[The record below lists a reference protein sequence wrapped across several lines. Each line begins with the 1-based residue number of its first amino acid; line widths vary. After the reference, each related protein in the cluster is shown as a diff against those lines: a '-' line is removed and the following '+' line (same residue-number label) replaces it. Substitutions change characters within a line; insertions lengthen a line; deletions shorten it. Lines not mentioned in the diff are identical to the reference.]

1 MFLLTGLSNM
11 NKTSFTE
18 RYDKLGLLSNSYS
31 FQWETNS
38 FHTINI
44 KSNND
49 NKYKSFLLFLYN
61 TTKYKIE
68 KTFNTLQ
75 CYHKLIIQK
84 SNYSLDKEIN
94 NKSIFIQLNKIDNN
108 NKQYNTYS
116 KENIIE
122 SNSYYTSNDNS
133 LKSIDSLY
141 NSGRIIN
148 RKHIKYRQWKNK
160 INIKHKKTCINIK
173 INEKSINVNNN
184 NILIF
189 NNDSQSIDSKYSLKN
204 VVNYNKISNI
214 HKQYLFGQ
222 IMNDNQWDLFLCLLN
237 TDININS
244 IQKKIKLSNNNYE
257 LNKHEIIMI
266 EIYPSVIDLFLRN
279 IPSNLSSSSS
289 SSTNG
294 IYSII
299 LSCLLD
305 HGANIHNINHFYQY
319 TYNGGIQLNTL
330 SYIFEQIA
338 IQLNHS
344 LQIINIINNY
354 QFIDNAGLL
363 RQLLNSGM
371 IPTKLFFLIYTNKLF
386 IFNIKESIILNHNN
400 HNNNNNTN
408 QIYKN
413 HFYPLLIYELVKWKI
428 SNQNT
433 TQYLPIILQSFIV
446 LFFNF
451 IYSGLCKL
459 PENLYDIIDNNLINQ
474 YNDYH
479 TNNKHNNQYNDK
491 DYIINNQ
498 YYLSYF
504 NYYHNKFLQL
514 INKQPFS
521 LFVQCRYKIRNQID
535 KKYFNKLIMNSDIF
549 NNNNNNHF
557 IINNELY
564 KKLIQLPDPLKHAI
578 GYMEGIHLKNE
589 LYTLT
594 QPM

>member
-1 MFLLTGLSNM
+1 M

-31 FQWETNS
+31 FQWENNS
-38 FHTINI
+38 FHTTN
-44 KSNND
+44 KD

-84 SNYSLDKEIN
+84 SNYSLDKEII
-94 NKSIFIQLNKIDNN
+94 NKSIPIQLNEIDNIN
-108 NKQYNTYS
+108 NNQQYNTYI
-116 KENIIE
+116 KENIMK
-122 SNSYYTSNDNS
+122 SNSYYISNDNS
-133 LKSIDSLY
+133 FKLMDSLY
-141 NSGRIIN
+141 NSGCIIH
-148 RKHIKYRQWKNK
+148 RKHIKYRKWKNK

-173 INEKSINVNNN
+173 INEKSINFNNNN

-189 NNDSQSIDSKYSLKN
+189 NNDSQQIDSKYSLKT
-204 VVNYNKISNI
+204 VIKYNKISNI

-222 IMNDNQWDLFLCLLN
+222 LINDNQWDLFLFLLN

-244 IQKKIKLSNNNYE
+244 IQKKIKLSNE
-257 LNKHEIIMI
+257 HETTMI

-279 IPSNLSSSSS
+279 IPSNLSSTSSSSS

-299 LSCLLD
+299 LSCLLE
-305 HGANIHNINHFYQY
+305 HEANIHNINQFYQY

-338 IQLNHS
+338 IQLNYS
-344 LQIINIINNY
+344 LQIINIINHS
-354 QFIDNAGLL
+354 QLIDNAGLL

-371 IPTKLFFLIYTNKLF
+371 IPIKLFFLIYTNKLF
-386 IFNIKESIILNHNN
+386 IFNIKESIILNHNHHHN
-400 HNNNNNTN
+400 HNNNNTN

-413 HFYPLLIYELVKWKI
+413 HFYPLLINELVKWYI
-428 SNQNT
+428 SNQNK
-433 TQYLPIILQSFIV
+433 TQYLPIILQSFII

-459 PENLYDIIDNNLINQ
+459 PENVYDIIDNNLINQ
-474 YNDYH
+474 YNH
-479 TNNKHNNQYNDK
+479 NNNQYIDK
-491 DYIINNQ
+491 DYMINNQ

-504 NYYHNKFLQL
+504 IDYHNKFLKL

-535 KKYFNKLIMNSDIF
+535 IKYFNKLIMNSNIF
-549 NNNNNNHF
+549 NNNNNNQF
-557 IINNELY
+557 IINNEFY
-564 KKLIQLPDPLKHAI
+564 KKLIQLPDSLKHAI

-594 QPM
+594 QIM